1 MMNRCQRISHSSTYT
16 KSPAQST
23 VSRDRHYTW
32 LALLVA
38 SCIFV
43 AVPRQVHAREQRWV
57 LIDTKTATIQVMRGD
72 RIVIRYADIAVG
84 RRGTSPLH
92 MAGDDTTPL
101 GTYHVNAI
109 KHGGNY
115 RIFISL
121 DYPTIVHAA
130 QALKQQKITRPQYL
144 QIAEAFDQGR
154 PPPADTPLGGAIG
167 IHGIGGGNL
176 QVHTEF
182 NWTHGCVAL
191 DNRQIADL
199 ASRIRIGT
207 RVVIR

>member
-1 MMNRCQRISHSSTYT
+1 
-16 KSPAQST
+16 
-23 VSRDRHYTW
+23 
-32 LALLVA
+32 LALLVSLNLLA
-38 SCIFV
+38 
-43 AVPRQVHAREQRWV
+43 AVPSKADARSQIWV
-57 LIDTKTATIQVMRGD
+57 LIDTKAATLQVMAGD
-72 RIVIRYADIAVG
+72 SVVTRYGDIAIG
-84 RRGTSPLH
+84 RRGTSSLH

-101 GTYHVNAI
+101 GTYHVNAV

-115 RIFISL
+115 RIFIGL

-130 QALKQQKITRPQYL
+130 QALKQQKITRPHYL
-144 QIAEAFDQGR
+144 QIAEAIDQGR

-199 ASRIRIGT
+199 ARRVRIGT

>member
-1 MMNRCQRISHSSTYT
+1 MMNRCQRISHFSTCT
-16 KSPAQST
+16 KSPAQSS
-23 VSRDRHYTW
+23 VSRHQHYTW

-38 SCIFV
+38 LFLFA
-43 AVPRQVHAREQRWV
+43 AVPRQVHAREQIWV
-57 LIDTKTATIQVMRGD
+57 LIDTKTANVQVMAGD
-72 RIVIRYADIAVG
+72 KIVTRYADIAVG
-84 RRGTSPLH
+84 RRGTSSLH

-101 GTYHVNAI
+101 GTYHVNAV

-144 QIAEAFDQGR
+144 QIAEALDQGR

-167 IHGIGGGNL
+167 IHGIGGGDP

-199 ASRIRIGT
+199 ARRVRIGT